1 MSSSR
6 FAFGLVVFTCALVGI
21 AKAADPGDNSAS
33 AIVREMSL
41 ARQNPALYAA
51 LIEEH
56 RAFFQGNLIVRP
68 GRVAFRTKEGTR
80 AVDEAIRYL
89 RSASPRAP
97 LAMSTGM
104 SRAAADHCAE
114 QAGGGMSHKGR
125 NGSNTA
131 ERISRY
137 GIWGGSWGE
146 NLACGRSGA
155 REIVIA
161 LIIDDGVRGRKHR
174 ENIFNPAFNYAGAAV
189 GSHATYRTICS
200 IEFAGAYAEHD
211 QAATGTLVARN

>member
-6 FAFGLVVFTCALVGI
+6 FTLGFLLMSMSVASL
-21 AKAADPGDNSAS
+21 AKAQSGDNSAS

-41 ARQNPALYAA
+41 ARQNPALYASF
-51 LIEEH
+51 IEEH
-56 RAFFQGNLIVRP
+56 RTYYQGNLIVRP

-89 RSASPRAP
+89 QKATPRAP
-97 LAMSTGM
+97 LEFSMGM
-104 SRAAADHCAE
+104 SRAAAEHCAE

-137 GIWGGSWGE
+137 GTWGGSWGE

-155 REIVIA
+155 REIVMA

-174 ENIFNPAFNYAGAAV
+174 DNIFNPQFNYAGAAV
-189 GSHATYRTICS
+189 GTHAAYRTICS
-200 IEFAGAYAEHD
+200 IEFAGAFVEHD
-211 QAATGTLVARN
+211 AAAAGTLVARN

>member
-6 FAFGLVVFTCALVGI
+6 FALPFLLFTSVCGGVV
-21 AKAADPGDNSAS
+21 KADSGDNSAS

-41 ARQNPALYAA
+41 ARQNPALYASF
-51 LIEEH
+51 IEEH
-56 RAFFQGNLIVRP
+56 RAYYQGNLIVRP
-68 GRVAFRTKEGTR
+68 GRVAVRTKEGTR
-80 AVDEAIRYL
+80 AVDEAIHYL
-89 RSASPRAP
+89 RKVSPRTAFE
-97 LAMSTGM
+97 LSVGM

-125 NGSNTA
+125 DGSNTA
-131 ERISRY
+131 DRINRY
-137 GIWGGSWGE
+137 GTWGGSWGE

-161 LIIDDGVRGRKHR
+161 LLIDDGIRGRKHR

-200 IEFAGAYAEHD
+200 IEFAGAYIERD
-211 QAATGTLVARN
+211 PAATGTLVARN